1 MSELRL
7 FRRPLSAAQIS
18 HSEFGHAG
26 IEEAVS
32 STHPALAHLSQVAQ
46 AKMEG
51 ALERTRY
58 KRACVEGG
66 CRETVDALSDRRDKL
81 QADITRLH
89 RLLDLTASC
98 VASKVPRACL
108 LSEHHC
114 TSHLRHPPPLAS
126 LPCANRAHER
136 QVERGQAAAR
146 ALALRQAE
154 ELDRHE
160 DRLLGLLKHHQAPER
175 KQERDQQGAR
185 QSESMWNEESDIM
198 CEEQR
203 EKMAQ
208 TEAELDALGVMLA
221 SLVHTVTGAHCA
233 CMRNQ

>member
-98 VASKVPRACL
+98 VASKVPTSMPPIRA
-108 LSEHHC
+108 
-114 TSHLRHPPPLAS
+114 PLHQSPAS
-126 LPCANRAHER
+126 PSTA
-136 QVERGQAAAR
+136 GF
-146 ALALRQAE
+146 
-154 ELDRHE
+154 
-160 DRLLGLLKHHQAPER
+160 APL
-175 KQERDQQGAR
+175 
-185 QSESMWNEESDIM
+185 
-198 CEEQR
+198 C
-203 EKMAQ
+203 
-208 TEAELDALGVMLA
+208 
-221 SLVHTVTGAHCA
+221 
-233 CMRNQ
+233 

>member
-1 MSELRL
+1 MLDLDMSELRL

-32 STHPALAHLSQVAQ
+32 STRPALAHLPQVAQ

-51 ALERTRY
+51 HGALERTRY
-58 KRACVEGG
+58 QRACVEGG

-136 QVERGQAAAR
+136 QVEGGQAAAR
-146 ALALRQAE
+146 ALAKRGE
-154 ELDRHE
+154 WFGRGELT
-160 DRLLGLLKHHQAPER
+160 R
-175 KQERDQQGAR
+175 K
-185 QSESMWNEESDIM
+185 
-198 CEEQR
+198 
-203 EKMAQ
+203 
-208 TEAELDALGVMLA
+208 ALFFA
-221 SLVHTVTGAHCA
+221 
-233 CMRNQ
+233 